1 MKNAYVGQQATDLFN
16 TALLAKRR
24 FDVKP
29 TFKDEVFRLI
39 AQRLCTRLDLLKVP
53 FHNAL
58 DLSPY
63 QTPGLASF
71 LKTQRPQLT
80 IQRFYD
86 ESLAAAQ
93 QAERCEMALSDT
105 PFFGEKAF
113 DLILSPLDLHWSN
126 QPAAYLRAIHH
137 ALKPGGLFIASFWGG
152 NTLIELRHVLGE
164 LDFAHSGHIT
174 QRVIPM
180 MRLQDAAHLLYQLP
194 FHLPV
199 ADHDTLTFCYQ
210 SVKSLC
216 KHLKETGEGKALTHA
231 HHLLGPKDFWQKA
244 ETHYR
249 RTYVNVRS
257 LKKTANP
264 CGLQDLPAT
273 FCLITLAGW
282 RDGPG
287 IPRALNRGSATHH
300 LGKALNNLSFA
311 NGTPSSL
318 CAQQSLDTLI
328 A

>member
-1 MKNAYVGQQATDLFN
+1 MKKAYVGQQDAPLFD
-16 TALLAKRR
+16 TTLLAKRR
-24 FDVKP
+24 FDAKQI
-29 TFKDEVFRLI
+29 FKGDVFRLI
-39 AQRLCTRLDLLKVP
+39 AQRLCARLDLLKVP

-63 QTPGLASF
+63 QTPGLSPF
-71 LKTQRPQLT
+71 LKTQRPQLQ

-86 ESLAAAQ
+86 ENLTSKQ
-93 QAERCEMALSDT
+93 QIARCETALSET
-105 PFFGEKAF
+105 PFFGDKTF

-126 QPAAYLRAIHH
+126 QPAAYLSAIHQ

-174 QRVIPM
+174 QRIIPM
-180 MRLQDAAHLLYQLP
+180 MRLQDAASLLYQLP

-210 SVKSLC
+210 SIKSLC
-216 KHLKETGEGKALTHA
+216 RHLQETGEGNALMQPHQPV
-231 HHLLGPKDFWQKA
+231 GQKDFWQKA
-244 ETHYR
+244 EAHYR
-249 RTYVNVRS
+249 KTYVNVRAF
-257 LKKTANP
+257 KKTANA
-264 CGLQDLPAT
+264 CCLQDLPAT

-318 CAQQSLDTLI
+318 CAHQRLGALI

>member
-16 TALLAKRR
+16 TTLLAKRR
-24 FDVKP
+24 FDAKQI
-29 TFKDEVFRLI
+29 FKSDVFRLI
-39 AQRLCTRLDLLKVP
+39 AQRLCARLDLLKVP

-63 QTPGLASF
+63 QTPGLDPF
-71 LKTQRPQLT
+71 LKTQRPQLQ

-86 ESLAAAQ
+86 ENLTSKQ
-93 QAERCEMALSDT
+93 QMARCETALSET
-105 PFFGEKAF
+105 PFFGDKTF

-126 QPAAYLRAIHH
+126 RPAAYLSAIHQ

-174 QRVIPM
+174 QRIIPM
-180 MRLQDAAHLLYQLP
+180 MRLQDAASLLYQLP

-210 SVKSLC
+210 SIKSLC
-216 KHLKETGEGKALTHA
+216 RHLQETGEGNALMQA
-231 HHLLGPKDFWQKA
+231 HQPVGQKDFWQKA
-244 ETHYR
+244 EAHYR
-249 RTYVNVRS
+249 KTYVNVRAF
-257 LKKTANP
+257 KKTANA
-264 CGLQDLPAT
+264 CCLQDLPAT

-318 CAQQSLDTLI
+318 CAHHSPGALI